1 MVLWVV
7 QYSVRPEREAEF
19 VEWAKSAIARL
30 LETPGLVEFRSF
42 RPVTGD
48 SQIASTYEFADLASW
63 VEWHSSETM
72 QQILQEVRAYTV
84 NFSAELWGPSPMV
97 PTPLRPGS

>member
-7 QYSVRPEREAEF
+7 QYSVRPETEAEF
-19 VEWAKSAIARL
+19 GEWAKTAIDRL
-30 LETPGLVEFRSF
+30 LTIPGLVEFRSY
-42 RPVTGD
+42 RPITGG
-48 SQIASTYEFADLASW
+48 SQAASTYEFADMQSW

-72 QQILQEVRAYTV
+72 QQILQEVRAFTV